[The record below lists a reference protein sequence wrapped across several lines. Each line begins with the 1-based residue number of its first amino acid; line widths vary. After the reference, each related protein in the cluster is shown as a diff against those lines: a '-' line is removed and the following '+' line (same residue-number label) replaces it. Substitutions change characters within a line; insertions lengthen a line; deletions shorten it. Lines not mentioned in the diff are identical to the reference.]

1 MRCSGVLALEVKG
14 KFHVHMIGFF
24 PLLKDNS
31 MFASTPIHTHHR
43 FISICEFLLVCWISD
58 FQHDAVPFLLCLC
71 WSSHC
76 SIHTLSH
83 YQHRSSRRSRR
94 SSTCYGEEI
103 ASLQLCALLSR
114 SISSPTTPGPHWC
127 SPRTSPSP
135 TPLRS
140 PYPCS
145 NALLVYQPLRLRQY
159 HQECLP
165 LRHNLSRQP
174 SQYYTKPLHLLQFPH
189 LRHPKP
195 QQSRLAY
202 PILTYPLT
210 AHRDTLCGFNLR
222 LYHYCVMTSFSLRRL
237 RGVGVRAGFGGGRKS
252 IGGMCRG

>member
-1 MRCSGVLALEVKG
+1 
-14 KFHVHMIGFF
+14 
-24 PLLKDNS
+24 

-114 SISSPTTPGPHWC
+114 SISSPTTPVLHWC
-127 SPRTSPSP
+127 SPRTSPSR
-135 TPLRS
+135 TPPRS
-140 PYPCS
+140 LYPS
-145 NALLVYQPLRLRQY
+145 LDALLIYQPLRLRQY

-174 SQYYTKPLHLLQFPH
+174 SQYYTKPLHLLQSPH
-189 LRHPKP
+189 LRHPQL
-195 QQSRLAY
+195 QQSRLAI
-202 PILTYPLT
+202 PISKCPLT

-222 LYHYCVMTSFSLRRL
+222 LYHYCVMISLSLRRL
-237 RGVGVRAGFGGGRKS
+237 RGVGSWAGFGGGRKS